1 MGKRDEEISHHCHG
15 HDGENLEAPQQLHA
29 IPDSAYDAAEKTVRE
44 DRLPCCGCGYGWF
57 MFLIGFFLATIPW
70 YIAAFILICGEVHR
84 RERPGYIACT
94 IAALCVTVAFTYVLC
109 RLLPHLI
116 PLIMSLFGI

>member
-1 MGKRDEEISHHCHG
+1 MGKRDEESSHHRHAA
-15 HDGENLEAPQQLHA
+15 HDGGNLEAPPLLQA
-29 IPDSAYDAAEKTVRE
+29 AVPAYDAAEKPVRE
-44 DRLPCCGCGYGWF
+44 DRLPCCGCGSGWF

-70 YIAAFILICGEVHR
+70 YIAAFILICGEVRR

-94 IAALCVTVAFTYVLC
+94 IAALCVTVVFTYVLC